1 MELDDAQL
9 PAGLLSHSATPT
21 VSRRAANIRH
31 AHSAAHSATHSQS
44 LVVPGQTITTE
55 QGFLRGHG
63 TYFELQEE
71 QQGQGQGAGQGQG
84 EEHLVASLAGSL
96 QRVNK
101 LVSVLPPSSRYH
113 PTHSLTHSLLHASR
127 FTALLYTHCLS
138 ATMYLV
144 CNSSHCDAILIPYRY
159 IGEIGDLVVGRITA
173 VESKRWKCDV
183 SSQKVWQPPSPWWL

>member
-1 MELDDAQL
+1 MMELDDAQL

-63 TYFELQEE
+63 TYFELQQEE
-71 QQGQGQGAGQGQG
+71 QQGQEQQGAGQGAG

-113 PTHSLTHSLLHASR
+113 PTHSLTHSLLHASLLCCTLTAYLPPCISSVTLLTVTR
-127 FTALLYTHCLS
+127 F
-138 ATMYLV
+138 
-144 CNSSHCDAILIPYRY
+144 
-159 IGEIGDLVVGRITA
+159 
-173 VESKRWKCDV
+173 
-183 SSQKVWQPPSPWWL
+183 

>member
-1 MELDDAQL
+1 MMELDDAQL

-63 TYFELQEE
+63 TYFELQQEE
-71 QQGQGQGAGQGQG
+71 GGQEQQGQGAGQGQG

-113 PTHSLTHSLLHASR
+113 PTHSLTHSLLHASLLCCTLTAYLPPCISSVTLLTVTR
-127 FTALLYTHCLS
+127 F
-138 ATMYLV
+138 
-144 CNSSHCDAILIPYRY
+144 
-159 IGEIGDLVVGRITA
+159 
-173 VESKRWKCDV
+173 
-183 SSQKVWQPPSPWWL
+183 